1 MSTRMRSQWRG
12 LALFLL
18 LFPLAIPFARGQAVA
33 PSASHVI
40 FFVADGMRPDLME
53 RYAREGAMPT
63 FAEMLENGASGE
75 NGLLPAFPPNT
86 GVGWTTLA
94 TGAWPSVHG
103 STNNTFHI
111 AGTDFTRRTSAFG
124 PGVIQAETIVEAAE
138 RAGKKVLVFEWPAG
152 RYYEMKGPAVDFR
165 SFFSRRGVLVNYD
178 LPGQPEGAKA
188 FGLEYQRITL
198 TGATGWRNVP
208 RSFSPP
214 KEALLIIPTTL
225 ERINPT
231 RTYSLYIYDSTDD
244 GTVNYDHVL
253 VAPGKDG
260 DAAVVVLKRG
270 NLYEVK
276 VRLLDGRTAGFYLK
290 VIDLSPD
297 LTRFRLYF
305 TSISRVNANNPE
317 LEEFLAERFPTSTG
331 ADYAP
336 LEAGIID
343 EETYVQQGLQW
354 EAAHWPMLRYLIAT
368 TMPDLVLVG
377 YPVTDEFSHQFLAL
391 VTPGAPV
398 YDDADRDRRPDGRV
412 AAREGY
418 LRRAYAGADR
428 TLALVRSLM
437 PRDAAVF
444 VSSDHGFAPTWK
456 AINAS
461 TVLRDLGLQEEE
473 QGSNC
478 LPRKASD
485 AAKAC
490 WAGGTVQIYLNV
502 KGRDPQGVISPGQ
515 YGAVRSRVVSAFR
528 SLEDPETGQPV
539 IAQVL
544 VKEETERIA
553 LGPDG
558 VVAFLHPWRTGDVV
572 AVARP
577 PYQFDAATPGKKVA
591 DAPFFGQHGFLP
603 NLVDLRRNINLRSV
617 FLASG
622 PGIPAG
628 KKIKGIRMIDVA
640 PTIAEVLG
648 IPRPAQ
654 AQGRVL
660 AELFSKRP

>member
-1 MSTRMRSQWRG
+1 MRTGGRRVWYRV
-12 LALFLL
+12 AYFVLL
-18 LFPLAIPFARGQAVA
+18 VLVAIPFASGQPVS
-33 PSASHVI
+33 PRASHVI
-40 FFVADGMRPDLME
+40 FFVADGMRPDLVE
-53 RYAREGAMPT
+53 RSAREGAMPT
-63 FAEMLENGASGE
+63 FAEILAGGASGE

-103 STNNTFHI
+103 STNNTFHVI
-111 AGTDFTRRTSAFG
+111 GTDFTRRTSAFG

-138 RAGKKVLVFEWPAG
+138 RAGKRILVFEWPAG
-152 RYYEMKGPAVDFR
+152 RYYKIKGPAVDYR

-178 LPGQPEGAKA
+178 LPGQPEGAKT
-188 FGLEYQRITL
+188 FGLEYQRVAL
-198 TGATGWRNVP
+198 APASGWRNVP
-208 RSFSPP
+208 QSFSPP
-214 KEALLIIPTTL
+214 KEALLNIPTTF
-225 ERINPT
+225 ERVNPT
-231 RTYSLYIYDSTDD
+231 RSYHLYIYDSTDD
-244 GTVNYDHVL
+244 GAVNYDRVL
-253 VAPGKDG
+253 VAPEKDG
-260 DAAVVVLKRG
+260 NSAVVILKKG

-276 VRLLDGRTAGFYLK
+276 VRLLDERTAGFYLK
-290 VIDLSPD
+290 AIDLSPD

-305 TSISRVNANNPE
+305 TSISRVNANNPN
-317 LEEFLAERFPTSTG
+317 LEELLAERFPTSTA

-354 EAAHWPMLRYLIAT
+354 EAAHWPMLRYLIT
-368 TMPDLVLVG
+368 TTKPDLILVG
-377 YPVTDEFSHQFLAL
+377 YPLTDEFSHQFLAL
-391 VTPGAPV
+391 VTPGTPV

-418 LRRAYAGADR
+418 LRRAYSGADR

-437 PRDAAVF
+437 PSGTAVF
-444 VSSDHGFAPTWK
+444 ISSDHGFAPTWK
-456 AINAS
+456 AINAG

-490 WAGGTVQIYLNV
+490 WAGGTAQIYLNV

-515 YGAVRSRVVSAFR
+515 YGAVRTRVASRFR
-528 SLEDPETGQPV
+528 SLVDPETGQPV
-539 IAQVL
+539 IAQVFL
-544 VKEETERIA
+544 REETKQIA
-553 LGPDG
+553 FAPDA
-558 VVAFLHPWRTGDVV
+558 VVSFFHPERTGDVIV
-572 AVARP
+572 VARP
-577 PYQFDAATPGKKVA
+577 PYQFDAATPGRKVA

-603 NLVDLRRNINLRSV
+603 NLVDLQRNINLRSI

-622 PGIPAG
+622 PGIIPG
-628 KKIKGIRMIDVA
+628 KKVKNLRMIDLA
-640 PTIAEVLG
+640 PTIATMLG
-648 IPRPAQ
+648 IPKPTQ

-660 AELFSKRP
+660 TELFTKRP